1 MSVGQASPGTNEHTA
16 HRASPLPKSQLV
28 IPRTLK
34 SPLSA
39 TKLTD
44 TRTALTRG
52 LAEYIESLVV
62 TQPDGRIVRLQKV
75 FQTWAEPEETI
86 KYPSGIAYTT
96 VPGLYD
102 AKSFTPAVLSECRL
116 PQPDGRYAVSPSD
129 FVIDVTVEIWA
140 TDPVERGTLVGALED
155 AFNPFTA
162 QYGFSLELP
171 HYHNVRATY
180 EPTQMGYL
188 DSEPDAMQRNRKAM
202 FVLNGRV
209 PLITLKSFPD
219 ARVSARVVEVGPNV
233 VVDTTVDP

>member
-1 MSVGQASPGTNEHTA
+1 MSVGQASPGIDEHTG
-16 HRASPLPKSQLV
+16 HRASPSPKTQLV
-28 IPRTLK
+28 VPRTPK

-39 TKLTD
+39 VKLTD

-52 LAEYIESLVV
+52 LAEYMESLVV
-62 TQPDGRIVRLQKV
+62 EQPDGRIVRLQKV
-75 FQTWAEPEETI
+75 FSSWAEPEEGA
-86 KYPSGIAYTT
+86 KYPSAIAYT
-96 VPGLYD
+96 VGPGLYD
-102 AKSFTPAVLSECRL
+102 AKSFTPAVLSGCRL

-129 FVIDVTVEIWA
+129 FVINVTVEIWA
-140 TDPVERGTLVGALED
+140 TDPVERVTLVGALED
-155 AFNPFTA
+155 AFNPFTS
-162 QYGFSLELP
+162 QYGFSLELS

-188 DSEPDAMQRNRKAM
+188 DSEPDAMKRDRKAM

-233 VVDTTVDP
+233 VVDTTADP